1 MLRIIDA
8 NLNRL
13 NEGLRLLEDVAR
25 FTLNDAATSAKLKSL
40 RHELSEG
47 VAPMREALLS
57 ARDASGDVAA
67 FAEEDMKR
75 DDMPAIVAANARRVT
90 ESLRVL
96 EELAKLPDSG
106 LDPERFKRARFAVY
120 TIERELM
127 GKILRR
133 EKRIRGLYV
142 IIDPELL
149 GGKDEMK
156 TCQQAIRGGASVI
169 QLRDKKR
176 DKAEVLTSARRF
188 KEACAKSNVPLIIN
202 DYLDITIAT
211 DADGVHLGDC
221 DLPVAEARRL
231 LPIDKLIGRSTKTV
245 AQAKQAESDGAD
257 YIAVGSMYP
266 TTSKEKFTI
275 VGPERL
281 RQIRKAVA
289 LPIVAI
295 GGINAD
301 NIGDV
306 VAAGADG
313 AAVISAVLTAD
324 NVESAARRLA
334 QRMEVA

>member
-25 FTLNDAATSAKLKSL
+25 FLLNDATLSTRLKSL
-40 RHELSEG
+40 RHELSEDI
-47 VAPMREALLS
+47 PPIRKALLS

-67 FAEEDMKR
+67 FADEDMVR
-75 DDMPAIVAANARRVT
+75 SDIPAIVAANARRVT

-96 EELAKLPDSG
+96 EELAKLPDSK
-106 LDPERFKRARFAVY
+106 LDPSRFKHARFAVY

-127 GKILRR
+127 GKVLRR
-133 EKRIRGLYV
+133 EKRIHGLYV
-142 IIDPELL
+142 IIDPQLL
-149 GGKDEMK
+149 GEKDEVA
-156 TCQQAIRGGASVI
+156 TCQQAIRGGARVI

-176 DKAEVLTSARRF
+176 DKAEVLVAARQL
-188 KEACAKSNVPLIIN
+188 KEACSPSRVPLIIN
-202 DYLDITIAT
+202 DYTDITIAT

-245 AQAKQAESDGAD
+245 EQSKRAEDDGAD
-257 YIAVGSMYP
+257 YIAVGSIYP
-266 TTSKEKFTI
+266 TTSKEKFTV
-275 VGPERL
+275 VGLERL
-281 RQIRKAVA
+281 RQIRKAVS

-301 NIGDV
+301 NITDV
-306 VAAGADG
+306 IGAGAD
-313 AAVISAVLTAD
+313 AVAVISAVLAAD
-324 NVESAARRLA
+324 NVEKAARSLA
-334 QRMEVA
+334 QRMEAT